1 MIAAD
6 APPPYT
12 APSPAVETAEA
23 QAALLESS
31 DPQVAANKRL
41 VYDMYREILQAGRA
55 DLVEKYF
62 TPGYIQHNPNVASG
76 RDSLAGFIKGSRPP
90 RPIEPIIK
98 LPLVTMIAERDLVIM
113 IFRRTESDNAGEYTT
128 SWFDAFRIED
138 GKIAEHWD
146 PALRSPDMLKLD
158 PNTRK

>member
-12 APSPAVETAEA
+12 APAPVVATAEA
-23 QAALLESS
+23 QAALLAS
-31 DPQVAANKRL
+31 DDPKLAANKRL

-76 RDSLAGFIKGSRPP
+76 RDSLAGFITGSRPP
-90 RPIEPIIK
+90 RPIEPIIT
-98 LPLVTMIAERDLVIM
+98 LPLTTMIAERDIVLL
-113 IFRRTESDNAGEYTT
+113 IFRRTESDAKGEYTT

-146 PALRSPDMLKLD
+146 PALRSPEMLKID
-158 PNTRK
+158 PNKRK